1 MVLQLPGSGHQM
13 ALSTEE
19 VQHIAWLARLG
30 VSEDEIERFRVEL
43 SAILDHFR
51 VLQALD
57 TASVPA
63 APHASLLQNVMRDD
77 MSRPSLPPD
86 SVLANAPDSQDSCFR
101 VASILE

>member
-1 MVLQLPGSGHQM
+1 M

-19 VQHIAWLARLG
+19 VRHIAWLARLG

-43 SAILDHFR
+43 SVILDHFR

-63 APHASLLQNVMRDD
+63 APHASLLQSITRDD
-77 MSRPSLPPD
+77 TSRPSLPQD

-101 VASILE
+101 VAPILE